1 MKILE
6 EIFYAFESMCLEF
19 KTIFLSLDCKLNEEM
34 NDIFQDEEVEEEH
47 KTPQKKIKFK
57 D

>member
-1 MKILE
+1 MLE